1 MRYLLGTSSL
11 TVSSIIVN
19 GNTFQTGGAASPP
32 LDVNGGIRTRVS
44 TSQGVLIETVNTL
57 KPAELAFKTVNATI
71 TAVGLEQSA
80 RGMFFW
86 WGADYMNVSS
96 DRNVAINNGAGNSAY
111 KFYVNGNMFA
121 SSISTHQASVS
132 SITAIRLTSYNS
144 ISTTYNECRYANIQ
158 STLTISTGMAIGTT
172 STAGYLLNA
181 NGGDINITNGVL
193 RINNAQQVPV
203 SDERIKENIS
213 SISLETCLSTLEAV
227 PLRTYN
233 FRADYAAYAGMTANP
248 QVGVIA
254 QEIADIFPGSIQKI
268 PQYGIED
275 LHFINYNQLYLTAV
289 GATKKLAERE
299 RVHTSTIQ
307 GLEQQIQAINGFLMS
322 TMGVPSII

>member
-1 MRYLLGTSSL
+1 
-11 TVSSIIVN
+11 
-19 GNTFQTGGAASPP
+19 
-32 LDVNGGIRTRVS
+32 
-44 TSQGVLIETVNTL
+44 
-57 KPAELAFKTVNATI
+57 
-71 TAVGLEQSA
+71 
-80 RGMFFW
+80 
-86 WGADYMNVSS
+86 
-96 DRNVAINNGAGNSAY
+96 
-111 KFYVNGNMFA
+111 
-121 SSISTHQASVS
+121 
-132 SITAIRLTSYNS
+132 
-144 ISTTYNECRYANIQ
+144 
-158 STLTISTGMAIGTT
+158 MAIGTT

-213 SISLETCLSTLEAV
+213 SISLETCLSTLEGI

-233 FRADYAAYAGMTANP
+233 FRADYAAYAGITANL

-254 QEIADIFPGSIQKI
+254 QEVADIFPGSIQKI

-322 TMGVPSII
+322 TMGVTSII